1 MLNAGRV
8 GCAGRTLELRMAA
21 YSPPERSGI
30 GVELNEEAL
39 APYRVG

>member
-1 MLNAGRV
+1 VRRADPGVEDGRV
-8 GCAGRTLELRMAA
+8 
-21 YSPPERSGI
+21 SPPERSGI